1 MQLTSGCEGGVKS
14 TSLLPYPSKC
24 VPQPRDT
31 AFMSVLSLPDSEGRD
46 SVPRSET
53 ALEQGCAT
61 ARCLLRVLGVS
72 APQERD
78 VGQRQDVGLPICGPE
93 GLLCGGFIEDSH
105 RGTGNSQ
112 VDSQQQLSVGGDG
125 GGAVEANQS

>member
-61 ARCLLRVLGVS
+61 ARVS
-72 APQERD
+72 LEGPWCFSSSGEGCGAEAGCWPPHLWAR
-78 VGQRQDVGLPICGPE
+78 GLALWRI
-93 GLLCGGFIEDSH
+93 H
-105 RGTGNSQ
+105 
-112 VDSQQQLSVGGDG
+112 
-125 GGAVEANQS
+125 